1 MKDIYEMINDIEI
14 DESEFQEFQVSEIEK
29 GRTKKNLRK
38 SLKNEELKHKKRLNK
53 KKIAVVA
60 AITIFC
66 ATTAVA
72 IKPAI
77 AANIPIIGELF
88 KKNLVSVNKQY
99 ADYIDMIGKTKSCE
113 GIDVTFES
121 AAADDN
127 MLMLNFIVKN
137 NNKEIKD
144 KYTDA
149 LLIPTDMKVN
159 GKDVSTGA
167 GASWEFIDNNT
178 IRVLKKINWANDKL
192 PNKMNI
198 DINISE
204 LFGKSGD
211 WSVKFYI
218 DKSKQA
224 DKTVEK
230 KVRTKFEL
238 NGEKGEISSVN
249 ISPLTVRINGEGE
262 FSDYATGKGL
272 DFIVLDQNG
281 NGLLWNGSQ
290 GSKNGAFSTYKW
302 SHTFISNSDMKG
314 ITIIPVEKTGNENRG
329 KLPAV
334 KLNMNDIKPFQLS
347 IDEDRSISIKDYFI
361 DEDYLIIKYNE
372 KYFGKD
378 SLRQSADLSIYVTVD
393 DKEDKSDDTEKRAEL
408 YGKYN
413 DSKHRMELIKV
424 GASRD
429 IKVGTYDGS
438 NVKLLKDK
446 SITVDINK

>member
-1 MKDIYEMINDIEI
+1 MKDIYEMVNDIEV
-14 DESEFQEFQVSEIEK
+14 DESEFEEFEVSEIEK
-29 GRTKKNLRK
+29 ERTKKNLRK
-38 SLKNEELKHKKRLNK
+38 SLKNEELKGKKRLNK

-66 ATTAVA
+66 ATTAIA

-127 MLMLNFIVKN
+127 MLMLNFVVKN
-137 NNKEIKD
+137 NNNSIKEN
-144 KYTDA
+144 YTDA

-159 GKDVSTGA
+159 GMDVSTGA

-178 IRVLKKINWANDKL
+178 IRVLKKIDWANDKL

-198 DINISE
+198 DIIISD

-211 WSVKFYI
+211 WGVKFNL
-218 DKSKQA
+218 DKSKQSE
-224 DKTVEK
+224 KTVEK
-230 KVRTKFEL
+230 KVGTEFEL
-238 NGEKGEISSVN
+238 NGEKGEITSVKV
-249 ISPLTVRINGEGE
+249 SPLTVRINGEGE
-262 FSDYATGKGL
+262 FYDHDSGNGL

-281 NGLLWNGSQ
+281 KGLLWNGSC
-290 GSKNGAFSTYKW
+290 GRKNGAFSTYKW
-302 SHTFISNSDMKG
+302 DQTFISNSDMKEV
-314 ITIIPVEKTGNENRG
+314 TIIPVKKTGINKGG

-334 KLNMNDIKPFQLS
+334 NLNMNDITTFDLP
-347 IDEDRSISIKDYFI
+347 IDEDRSINIKDYFI
-361 DEDYLIIKYNE
+361 DGEYLIIKYNE
-372 KYFGKD
+372 RYFGKD
-378 SLRQSADLSIYVTVD
+378 SLRQSNHLSIYVTVD
-393 DKEDKSDDTEKRAEL
+393 DKEEESDDTEKREEL
-408 YGKYN
+408 YDKYN
-413 DSKHRMELIKV
+413 DSKYRLKLIKV
-424 GASRD
+424 GASRN
-429 IKVGTYDGS
+429 IKIGTYDCS